1 MAYGYINQ
9 QAIPY
14 AFLKSKLWHAGLLQG
29 PDHFDVLNQH
39 LSQGLVRPGE
49 LVIVPETSSVHC
61 TIEEAWLMRHAEEIS
76 RQLDQDRPIGRAG
89 NTNYDLAQSILGYG
103 SIGIGSAT
111 SAWSRHLK
119 EVANTLEEIE
129 QLHRQL
135 KDGGLDRETF
145 IRRRQRMFGVLDSQ
159 LQGAARFG
167 SGLRGNQPL
176 KGALGIST
184 QSYLHQGEIAGYA
197 QRVRTITQM
206 SKWLKQGT
214 YLGLALDVGVAGLEV
229 REACVVGREAQ
240 CRRAKYVET
249 GRLVAGVTGAA
260 WGGYA
265 GAGLARRACHVFLG
279 ISMKSGGQVMC
290 GVIGGGSAGY
300 AGGVVLGEQ
309 GAFLGGKIIAVDGG
323 DLMFQPEGT

>member
-9 QAIPY
+9 QSTPY
-14 AFLKSKLWHAGLLQG
+14 SSLKSRLWYAGLLQG

-49 LVIVPETSSVHC
+49 LVIVPEMSSTHC

-76 RQLDQDRPIGRAG
+76 RQLDRNMPLDRAR

-111 SAWSRHLK
+111 STWSRHLQDI
-119 EVANTLEEIE
+119 AHTLKEIE

-145 IRRRQRMFGVLDSQ
+145 IRQRRRMFGVLDSK

-176 KGALGIST
+176 KGTLGIST
-184 QSYLHQGEIAGYA
+184 KSYLHQGEIAGYA
-197 QRVRTITQM
+197 QRVQTITQM

-214 YLGLALDVGVAGLEV
+214 YLGLALDVGVAGLEI
-229 REACVVGREAQ
+229 REACVVGREVQ
-240 CRRAKYVET
+240 CKRAKYVET
-249 GRLVAGVTGAA
+249 GRLVGGVVGA
-260 WGGYA
+260 A
-265 GAGLARRACHVFLG
+265 GAGGLGAELTRRACNIFLG
-279 ISMKSGGQVMC
+279 VATRGTGALTCAI
-290 GVIGGGSAGY
+290 IGGAMAGY
-300 AGGVVLGEQ
+300 LGGKKGGDG
-309 GAFLGGKIIAVDGG
+309 GAFLGGKIVEDNG
-323 DLMFQPEGT
+323 DLIFQPGGA

>member
-39 LSQGLVRPGE
+39 LSQGMVRPGE
-49 LVIVPETSSVHC
+49 LVIVPETSSTHC
-61 TIEEAWLMRHAEEIS
+61 TIEEAWLMRHAEEIG

-145 IRRRQRMFGVLDSQ
+145 IRQRQRMFGVLDSQ

-249 GRLVAGVTGAA
+249 GRFVGGAFGAA
-260 WGGYA
+260 VLGKRA
-265 GAGLARRACHVFLG
+265 ANIARSACRIALDVSLKGNGELVCG
-279 ISMKSGGQVMC
+279 I
-290 GVIGGGSAGY
+290 IGGAVGGA
-300 AGGVVLGEQ
+300 AGGSFSGEF
-309 GAFLGGKIIAVDGG
+309 GGFLGGRVLEVDG
-323 DLMFQPEGT
+323 DLIFQPEGT